1 MSSAANDQVTSVLQ
15 GLVETGQD
23 VGVQVAAYLNG
34 ELVIDTWAGVADPET
49 GRAVDGDSMFTVFST
64 SKGPASTCIH
74 QLVERG
80 KLFYDEP
87 IAKYWPEF
95 AAKGKAAVTLR
106 HALTHRSGVPNN
118 PPSLP
123 ERIDD
128 WDLMCREIAGMEP
141 LYEPGT
147 RTGYHG
153 LTFGWILGEV
163 LRRVDGRPI
172 AQYLQEEVCGP
183 LGLKSLYFGIPA
195 SEEHR
200 VAPLIID
207 PSMMQA
213 AFNRS
218 EVRQASIPAGGGIM
232 SARDIARHYA
242 ALANGG
248 ELDGARILSEERI
261 RIATTLQTEMMDDV
275 FKFQARKA
283 LGYWLGGPGLVAG
296 GLAGPNTFGFQ
307 GFGGSVG
314 FADPERRFAFGLT
327 RNNLMRGPGGPST
340 AEVIEQAVEK
350 ALGLS

>member
-1 MSSAANDQVTSVLQ
+1 MSSAANDQVTSVLD
-15 GLVETGQD
+15 GLVGTGQD
-23 VGVQVAAYLNG
+23 AAYLNS
-34 ELVIDTWAGVADPET
+34 ELVIDTWAGTADSAT

-64 SKGPASTCIH
+64 SKGPTSTCIH

-80 KLFYDEP
+80 RLFYDEP
-87 IAKYWPEF
+87 VAKYWPEF
-95 AAKGKAAVTLR
+95 AAKGKGAVTIR
-106 HALTHRSGVPNN
+106 HALTHRSAVPNN

-123 ERIDD
+123 EHIDD
-128 WDLMCREIAGMEP
+128 WDLMCREIADMEP
-141 LYEPGT
+141 SYEPGT

-172 AQYLQEEVCGP
+172 AQFLQEEVCGP

-213 AFNRS
+213 HFNRS

-232 SARDIARHYA
+232 NARDIARHYA

-248 ELDGARILSEERI
+248 ELDGARILSEDRI
-261 RIATTLQTEMMDDV
+261 RIATTLQTEAMDDV
-275 FKFQARKA
+275 FKYEARKA

-296 GLAGPNTFGFQ
+296 GLAGPAAFGFQ

-314 FADPERRFAFGLT
+314 FADPERKFAFGLT

-340 AEVIEQAVEK
+340 AEVVERAVEK

>member
-15 GLVETGQD
+15 ELVATGQD

-34 ELVIDTWAGVADPET
+34 ELVIDTWAGAADQSS
-49 GRAVDGDSMFTVFST
+49 GRQVDGDSMFTVFST
-64 SKGPASTCIH
+64 SKGPTSTCIH

-87 IAKYWPEF
+87 VSKYWPVF
-95 AAKGKAAVTLR
+95 AAKGKGNVTIR
-106 HALTHRSGVPNN
+106 HALTHRSAVPNN

-123 ERIDD
+123 ERIHD
-128 WDLMCREIAGMEP
+128 WDLMCREIADMEP

-153 LTFGWILGEV
+153 LTFGWILGELV
-163 LRRVDGRPI
+163 RRVDGRPI

-183 LGLKSLYFGIPA
+183 LGLKSMYFGIPA

-213 AFNRS
+213 HFNRS

-232 SARDIARHYA
+232 NARDIARHYA

-248 ELDGARILSEERI
+248 ELDGARILSAERI
-261 RIATTLQTEMMDDV
+261 KIATTLQTEAMDDV
-275 FKFQARKA
+275 FKYEARKA

-296 GLAGPNTFGFQ
+296 GLAGPTTFGFQ

-314 FADPERRFAFGLT
+314 FADPERNFAFGLT

-340 AEVIEQAVEK
+340 AEVVEQAVEK
-350 ALGLS
+350 ALGLK